1 MPPLTDPE
9 RLRCYKN
16 ALENWCYTDFVVFEE
31 LAWAW
36 LQANLPRANSQ
47 REIARLLYRHVAK
60 QGGVIDEQVEAREL
74 WKDLYPF
81 HYDLRVTIEGRR
93 VYFETCLEY
102 KDPDDPDDPV
112 IRVVNAH
119 DA

>member
-9 RLRCYKN
+9 RLKCYLN
-16 ALENWCYTDFVVFEE
+16 ALANWRFRDFILFQER
-31 LAWAW
+31 AWSW
-36 LQANLPRANSQ
+36 LRANLPRALSE
-47 REIARLLYRHVAK
+47 RDVARLLHQHVAA
-60 QGGVIDEQVEAREL
+60 GGVIDEQVERRES

-81 HYDLRVTIEGRR
+81 HYDLRVVIAGRR
-93 VYFETCLEY
+93 IYFETCLEY
-102 KDPDDPDDPV
+102 KNPDDPDDPR